1 MGLFMVVLGYCLFL
15 FAFCS
20 FLNRFEEE
28 RCYGCSYLKYRD
40 LGTGAMCDWVNP
52 FSTYCPNWECSW
64 EDELVSYEVVAL
76 KPTQKDIDLWKHL
89 SLKKKL
95 KLNWARFLLLK
106 SIMIQKCPEMVESRW
121 CCFTCFQC
129 EACYN
134 DQTCIPQRRAIEE
147 WKKMREEEDERGRKY

>member
-28 RCYGCSYLKYRD
+28 RCYGCSYIKYRD

-89 SLKKKL
+89 S
-95 KLNWARFLLLK
+95 
-106 SIMIQKCPEMVESRW
+106 
-121 CCFTCFQC
+121 
-129 EACYN
+129 
-134 DQTCIPQRRAIEE
+134 
-147 WKKMREEEDERGRKY
+147 EEEAEIELGEVLIAKEYYDTEVS